1 MLLTRSMENNWMS
14 RRHCPKMVQTR
25 GEEGRARAGMITG
38 EIKVFK
44 TKYACDI
51 YSVYV
56 VN

>member
-38 EIKVFK
+38 EIKVLK

-56 VN
+56 VT